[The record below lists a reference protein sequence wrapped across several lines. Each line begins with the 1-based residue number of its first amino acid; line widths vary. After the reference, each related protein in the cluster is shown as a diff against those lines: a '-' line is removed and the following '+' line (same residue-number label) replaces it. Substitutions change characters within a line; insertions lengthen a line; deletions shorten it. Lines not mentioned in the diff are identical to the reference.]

1 VGKTIIMRR
10 KSSESIGDP
19 IKPLLKRTNIV
30 TSFQPKRKVV
40 NTSVIWIA
48 TDDFK
53 IVGY

>member
-1 VGKTIIMRR
+1 MGRKTF
-10 KSSESIGDP
+10 ESIGDP
-19 IKPLLKRTNIV
+19 TKPLPKRTNIV
-30 TSFQPKRKVV
+30 ISSQPKRKVV